1 MNIKKD
7 ITNLWHNQNDCT
19 PEQFE
24 HLVHREA
31 DADKPRHYRIVGPNF
46 EVEEHFDNI
55 GNLEYITDHVLVF
68 YGYHKD
74 TKEPLFCIDRRR
86 KFNDRDKWIWL
97 NLEGCEDWEE
107 IMWMEIPKGFDLN
120 KFQENEKYTERKG
133 EGVLCR

>member
-1 MNIKKD
+1 MTNINKD
-7 ITNLWHNQNDCT
+7 VTNQWHNQNDCT

-31 DADKPRHYRIVGPNF
+31 DADEPRHYITEGSNF

-55 GNLEYITDHVLVF
+55 GNLEYTTDQVLVF

-74 TKEPLFCIDRRR
+74 TKEALFCIDRRR

-97 NLEGCEDWEE
+97 KLEGCEDWEE

-120 KFQENEKYTERKG
+120 KMKDNER
-133 EGVLCR
+133 

>member
-1 MNIKKD
+1 MKKDNMNI
-7 ITNLWHNQNDCT
+7 WHNQKDCT

-24 HLVHREA
+24 HLIHREA

-55 GNLEYITDHVLVF
+55 GNLEYTTDQVLVF

-74 TKEPLFCIDRRR
+74 TKKPLFCTDIRR
-86 KFNDRDKWIWL
+86 KFNNRNEWIWHKF
-97 NLEGCEDWEE
+97 EGCDDL
-107 IMWMEIPKGFDLN
+107 MWMEIPKGFDLN
-120 KFQENEKYTERKG
+120 KFQENEKYTGRIG